1 MKRERSRW
9 WLGAFALFLGLLVIW
24 ILAVIVLDPA
34 GASSFSL
41 NLGLGSRLRADYSAD
56 AAGRR
61 IGVLRLSIVEDVM
74 RDLGLTEEEAEAQ
87 REEVEV
93 AMGQAVPTATARD
106 FGGGAPFTATPAP
119 TATPVPTSTLSE
131 TSEPTQTS
139 TATATPTRGTTRTPT
154 PTRTATPT
162 RTLTPTGTLD
172 TTATKTPTR
181 TRTPTPSGPTPT
193 QCRVD
198 PVVQILLPTGAPTY
212 GISDAIP
219 AQAFAYDPDNVDPYN
234 CQLTGVYPAN
244 DGAGIERVEFEIRRS
259 GTLVYEHTESSEPYC
274 GFGGGDPCN
283 TFPVSNSIWP
293 GGQPV
298 TPGLYTLRARSKDT
312 GGHYSAWASVD
323 FTLNIPSATATPT
336 PAPTP
341 DCALISITGFSYS
354 GQEVWWTITNGNSS
368 TPITMISLDLSWPT
382 VNGKLIRVELDGAP
396 ISYPDAD
403 PPSVSITGL
412 SSPIDA
418 GQVAQLRFVFENDA
432 GATGYTL
439 GVGFAGGCT
448 PPSVSD

>member
-74 RDLGLTEEEAEAQ
+74 RDLGLTEEEAQAQ

-93 AMGQAVPTATARD
+93 AMGQPVPTATARN
-106 FGGGAPFTATPAP
+106 FEGEAPFTFTPAP
-119 TATPVPTSTLSE
+119 TATPVPTSTLSD

-162 RTLTPTGTLD
+162 RTLTPTGTLNV
-172 TTATKTPTR
+172 TATNTKTPTR

-198 PVVQILLPTGAPTY
+198 PVVQIREPAEGSTWTTGQQLPGE
-212 GISDAIP
+212 
-219 AQAFAYDPDNVDPYN
+219 AFAYDPDNVSPAT
-234 CQLTGVYPAN
+234 CALEGTYPEDN
-244 DGAGIERVEFEIRRS
+244 GEGITQVHFEIWLDGGGMVYQMNQNSEKYCAFTGTDYCQKFLLTSSTWAGS
-259 GTLVYEHTESSEPYC
+259 GTYIMIARATDDNGQSSE
-274 GFGGGDPCN
+274 DTV
-283 TFPVSNSIWP
+283 TFYLNVGPPSL
-293 GGQPV
+293 
-298 TPGLYTLRARSKDT
+298 TPSMT
-312 GGHYSAWASVD
+312 
-323 FTLNIPSATATPT
+323 PSPTATPT
-336 PAPTP
+336 PSDTPTP
-341 DCALISITGFSYS
+341 T
-354 GQEVWWTITNGNSS
+354 
-368 TPITMISLDLSWPT
+368 
-382 VNGKLIRVELDGAP
+382 
-396 ISYPDAD
+396 
-403 PPSVSITGL
+403 
-412 SSPIDA
+412 
-418 GQVAQLRFVFENDA
+418 
-432 GATGYTL
+432 ATDT
-439 GVGFAGGCT
+439 AT
-448 PPSVSD
+448 ATDIPAT